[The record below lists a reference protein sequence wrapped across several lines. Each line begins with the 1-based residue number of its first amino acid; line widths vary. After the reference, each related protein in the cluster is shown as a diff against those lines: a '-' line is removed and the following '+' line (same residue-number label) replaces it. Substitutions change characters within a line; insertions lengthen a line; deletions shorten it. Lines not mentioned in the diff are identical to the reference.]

1 MTGQISD
8 RRNQVVAAAYRAIAR
23 EGVAAITTRKL
34 AGEAGVNLAT
44 LHALLGGK
52 DALLVAVLEHVTGR
66 MIDALPRPAQADR
79 GLRPAVVE
87 SSAALWTLADR
98 EPRLPVVR

>member
-1 MTGQISD
+1 MTGQTSD
-8 RRNQVVAAAYRAIAR
+8 RRSQVVAAAYRAVAR

-44 LHALLGGK
+44 LNALLGGK

-66 MIDALPRPAQADR
+66 MIDALTLPARAHR
-79 GLRPAVVE
+79 GLRAAVAD
-87 SSAALWTLADR
+87 SSAALRALADR
-98 EPRLPVVR
+98 DPRLPVVR